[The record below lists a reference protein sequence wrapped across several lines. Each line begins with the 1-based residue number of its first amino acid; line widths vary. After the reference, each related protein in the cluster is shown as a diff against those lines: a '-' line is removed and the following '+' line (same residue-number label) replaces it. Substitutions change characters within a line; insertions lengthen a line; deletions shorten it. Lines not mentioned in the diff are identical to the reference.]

1 MTQPIGDLLAGLDMT
16 TELDEG
22 ELVAS
27 AIVLLKIIDADG
39 DVYLRSLWSDGLAV
53 FERVGILKT
62 ALEVDVQD
70 AISGRQDDD
79 D

>member
-1 MTQPIGDLLAGLDMT
+1 MSQPIGDVLAGLDMRT
-16 TELDEG
+16 GLEEG

-27 AIVLLKIIDADG
+27 AIVILKVIDADG
-39 DVYLRSLWSDGLAV
+39 DVYLRSVWSDGLAV
-53 FERVGILKT
+53 FERVGLLKT

-79 D
+79 